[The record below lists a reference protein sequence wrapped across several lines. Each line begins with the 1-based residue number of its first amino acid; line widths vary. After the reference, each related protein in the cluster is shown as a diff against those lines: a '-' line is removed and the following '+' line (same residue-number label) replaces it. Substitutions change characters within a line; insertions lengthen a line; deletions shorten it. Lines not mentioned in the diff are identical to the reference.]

1 MPILEGH
8 FSADESAR
16 LCRNYRYACERMTR
30 IMAGWIALTPELSA
44 KLLLGRHVWDNAQH
58 ADAWGRRLPELR
70 AHAQESEPSSEAFVR
85 LMNAIEAPEAP
96 GQSAERLAGIYRVLK
111 PHLLAVYVDHRR
123 RANPVYEPPTC
134 RILDRCIED
143 ERRHIAA
150 GEMIIRHLA
159 ATPESAACVE
169 SWHQTLQGL
178 LEAARGVTGEGLPP
192 PISAPLPTEVPL
204 SDDAREFI
212 ALERAGQTWAL
223 PEDLETAVR
232 AFGDALV
239 AGDGAGLRRYLDCH
253 PDALVLAALQDGR
266 LRRHRLVAFAKL
278 GLHRI
283 TKYRLE
289 GEDRAATLNARWEQ
303 GADGWRVGALDLV
316 KTEQIQSARA

>member
-30 IMAGWIALTPELSA
+30 IMAGSIALTPELAA

-58 ADAWGRRLPELR
+58 TDAWGRRLPELR
-70 AHAQESEPSSEAFVR
+70 AHAQESEPSSEAFVQ

-96 GQSAERLAGIYRVLK
+96 GQSAERLTGIYRVLK
-111 PHLLAVYVDHRR
+111 PHLLAVYVEHRR

-150 GEMIIRHLA
+150 GEMIIRHLVT
-159 ATPESAACVE
+159 TPERAARVE
-169 SWHQTLQGL
+169 GWQRTLQGL
-178 LEAARGVTGEGLPP
+178 LEASQGVTRLGLPS
-192 PISAPLPTEVPL
+192 ISAASSIEVPL

-212 ALERAGQTWAL
+212 ALERAGQTWAI
-223 PEDLETAVR
+223 PEDLETVVR
-232 AFGDALV
+232 AFGEALV
-239 AGDGAGLRRYLDCH
+239 AADGVGLRRYLDRDL
-253 PDALVLAALQDGR
+253 DATVLTALQDGR
-266 LRRHRLVAFAKL
+266 FHRHRLVAFAKL
-278 GLHRI
+278 GRHRI
-283 TKYRLE
+283 AKYRLE
-289 GEDRAATLNARWEQ
+289 GPGRTTTLNARWEQ
-303 GADGWRVGALDLV
+303 GEGGWRVGALDLV
-316 KTEQIQSARA
+316 KTEQIQPA